1 MSRTTSSRRIVV
13 KFKGDS
19 YTKYGFFPL
28 LAWYM
33 MEILALP
40 SYFTTLTVKK
50 KRNRK
55 NPIKRRRPQYDTSQM
70 CVGIIS
76 IILLG
81 IPNLRKINDI
91 LSTETKIANL
101 IGLRKFFDQSTAHLF
116 LNEFHKWHVDQL
128 DRINEELLIHHGEA
142 IHQDPLVIDIDATT
156 HSLES
161 RKREKAVAGYNRKNR
176 GKPCYQWTVAFVK
189 GEAVYQKLSSGNT
202 SCKIPFESTICKVKE
217 KLGEKEIAIVRVD
230 GGYVSGKHLAFATE
244 KSIQIVTTV
253 PYKWIVAQGIDLKEH
268 KWIPYDKDTA
278 IYDLGEIVPFST
290 APCPYRTILIK
301 KKQHPFPNKKEKKVK
316 IIHYGIIENLKVRLS
331 SQDLFRFYQQRQ
343 TIENFFKES
352 KQSFSSGRMPS
363 QRFRGNEAYLQL
375 VTTACNCFQWFKK
388 NFCHQSGP
396 ISLWTGFELK

>member
-1 MSRTTSSRRIVV
+1 MSKKLSSRGIAV

-33 MEILALP
+33 MEMLSLP

-55 NPIKRRRPQYDTSQM
+55 NPIKRRKPQYDTSQM

-81 IPNLRKINDI
+81 IPNLRKINDL

-128 DRINEELLIHHGEA
+128 NRINHQLLIRYGEA
-142 IHQDPLVIDIDATT
+142 IHQDPLIIDIDATT

-161 RKREKAVAGYNRKNR
+161 RKREKAVVGYNRKNR

-217 KLGEKEIAIVRVD
+217 RLGEKEIAIVRVD
-230 GGYVSGKHLAFATE
+230 GGYVSGKHLAFAIKE
-244 KSIQIVTTV
+244 NIQIVTVV
-253 PYKWIVAQGIDLKEH
+253 PYKWIIAQGINLKEH
-268 KWIPYDKDTA
+268 KWIPCDKDTA

-290 APCPYRTILIK
+290 APCPYRTILVK
-301 KKQHPFPNKKEKKVK
+301 KKQHPFPNKKRKKAK
-316 IIHYGIIENLKVRLS
+316 IIYYGIIENLKVRLS
-331 SQDLFRFYQQRQ
+331 PQDLFRFYQQRQ

-352 KQSFSSGRMPS
+352 KQSFSSGKMPS

-375 VTTACNCFQWFKK
+375 VVTAGNCFQWFKK
-388 NFCHQSGP
+388 NFCHRSGP

>member
-1 MSRTTSSRRIVV
+1 MSKKTSSRGIVV

-33 MEILALP
+33 MEILSLP

-55 NPIKRRRPQYDTSQM
+55 NPIKRRKPQYDASQM
-70 CVGIIS
+70 CLGIIS

-81 IPNLRKINDI
+81 IPNLRKINDL
-91 LSTETKIANL
+91 LSTETKIAKL
-101 IGLRKFFDQSTAHLF
+101 IGLKKFFDQSTAHLF
-116 LNEFHKWHVDQL
+116 LNEFDKWHVDQL
-128 DRINEELLIHHGEA
+128 DRINQELLIRYGEA

-161 RKREKAVAGYNRKNR
+161 HKREKAVVGYNRKNR

-189 GEAVYQKLSSGNT
+189 GEAVYQKLASGNT
-202 SCKIPFESTICKVKE
+202 SCKISFEPTICKVKE
-217 KLGEKEIAIVRVD
+217 RLGEKEISIARVD
-230 GGYVSGKHLAFATE
+230 GGYVSGKHLVFAIKE
-244 KSIQIVTTV
+244 EIQIVTVV
-253 PYKWIVAQGIDLKEH
+253 PYKWIMAQGIDLKEH
-268 KWIPYDKDTA
+268 KWILHDKDTA
-278 IYDLGEIVPFST
+278 IYDLGEMVPFST
-290 APCPYRTILIK
+290 APCQYRTILVR
-301 KKQHPFPNKKEKKVK
+301 KKQHPFPNKKRKKAK
-316 IIHYGIIENLKVRLS
+316 TIYYGIIENLKVRLS
-331 SQDLFRFYQQRQ
+331 PQDLFRFYQQRQ

-352 KQSFSSGRMPS
+352 KQSFASGRMPS
-363 QRFRGNEAYLQL
+363 QRFRGNEAYLHL

-396 ISLWTGFELK
+396 IFLWTRFELK